1 MSANF
6 VLIAIL
12 VFCLNSGILCLGSKK
27 TSQVIL
33 KPSPVSSQSQ
43 SQRGHSYANM
53 FVQVE
58 STLEKNKQID
68 RKEKNLKSTKKT
80 KAVIDSNFAEVSSKK
95 VRNASLKV
103 QQPQMKKERSHKKS
117 IKSQNKYL

>member
-33 KPSPVSSQSQ
+33 KPSPITSSTSQ
-43 SQRGHSYANM
+43 SQRGHAYANM

-58 STLEKNKQID
+58 SQSEPIKPVEKKQ
-68 RKEKNLKSTKKT
+68 RNLKKT
-80 KAVIDSNFAEVSSKK
+80 KAVIDSNFVETKSKK
-95 VRNASLKV
+95 VRNASMKV
-103 QQPQMKKERSHKKS
+103 HKTMEKNHKKS
-117 IKSQNKYL
+117 TKNQNKYL